1 MDTTKFTSNNN
12 NLSVQFFKDSVSVK
26 KIDNSDCLFIKDIF
40 IAYAWPLIILIIFF
54 VLRKNLSSLIGSLS
68 DLVKRIIE
76 FKYKDIS
83 VKTGKTVYE
92 KSELPENP
100 KNISD
105 LSPKEPL
112 NDVMIKKILST
123 LWRYQKEKNSSE
135 RWTFTLSVY
144 NPEYESFVSAIKKL
158 AKLGMIA
165 QSKESQQFFLTDYGI
180 FYCKGN
186 ENELTQ
192 DIFIF

>member
-1 MDTTKFTSNNN
+1 MDTTKFNSNNN
-12 NLSVQFFKDSVSVK
+12 NISVQLFKDSVSVK
-26 KIDNSDCLFIKDIF
+26 KIDNSDCLFIKDIL
-40 IAYAWPLIILIIFF
+40 IAYAWPLIILMIFF
-54 VLRKNLSSLIGSLS
+54 FLRKNLISLVSSLS
-68 DLVKRIIE
+68 DLVKRTIE

-83 VKTGKTVYE
+83 VKTGKTDYD

-100 KNISD
+100 EKVSD
-105 LSPKEPL
+105 LSPKELL

-144 NPEYESFVSAIKKL
+144 NPEYERFVSSIKKL
-158 AKLGMIA
+158 TKLGIVA

-180 FYCKGN
+180 FYCK
-186 ENELTQ
+186 ENETELSQ
-192 DIFIF
+192 DIFTF